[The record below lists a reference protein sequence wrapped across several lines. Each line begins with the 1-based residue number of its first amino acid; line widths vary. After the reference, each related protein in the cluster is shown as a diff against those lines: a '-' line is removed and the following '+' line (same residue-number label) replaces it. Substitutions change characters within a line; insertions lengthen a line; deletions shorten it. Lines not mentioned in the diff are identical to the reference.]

1 MTKNLVQMTERFFSN
16 LWLEAFT
23 LATQR
28 KKTSKFSY
36 NMYTKKF
43 MIKDI
48 MNYDCCDQ
56 NLSISESKNQKINF
70 NL

>member
-1 MTKNLVQMTERFFSN
+1 
-16 LWLEAFT
+16 
-23 LATQR
+23 
-28 KKTSKFSY
+28 
-36 NMYTKKF
+36 

-70 NL
+70 NLWLKSLCVSERNEGKKII